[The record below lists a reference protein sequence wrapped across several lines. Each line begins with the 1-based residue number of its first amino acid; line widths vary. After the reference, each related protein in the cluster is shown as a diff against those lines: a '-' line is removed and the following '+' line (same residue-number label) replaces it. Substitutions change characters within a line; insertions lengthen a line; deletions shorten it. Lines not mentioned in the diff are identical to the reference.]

1 MSVVANRIID
11 LPLRDDLEADVD
23 EAIRQAGGERQTIRG
38 LILGQREITAQLG
51 SAISKGYVR
60 LRVQ

>member
-1 MSVVANRIID
+1 MSATAAVPKPA
-11 LPLRDDLEADVD
+11 DDLERDVD
-23 EAIRQAGGERQTIRG
+23 EAIQQAGGQREAIRG

-60 LRVQ
+60 HRVR